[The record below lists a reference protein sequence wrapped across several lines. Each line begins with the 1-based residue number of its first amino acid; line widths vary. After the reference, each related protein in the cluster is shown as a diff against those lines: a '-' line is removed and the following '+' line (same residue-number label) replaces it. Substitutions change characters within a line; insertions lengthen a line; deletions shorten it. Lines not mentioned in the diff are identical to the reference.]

1 MKEAGHMEVSM
12 GDAKKKKTDKAR
24 EYSFRECGKIKRP
37 DGLVMYGVK
46 KYTFRDFVEAV
57 CARYSKLL
65 CYTVYGGED
74 EVSFSYQYLGFK
86 VHAIS
91 QLR

>member
-1 MKEAGHMEVSM
+1 M

-65 CYTVYGGED
+65 
-74 EVSFSYQYLGFK
+74 
-86 VHAIS
+86 
-91 QLR
+91 